1 MNDVQHVVGFGGLE
15 RDDGVQ
21 RWDETIAGEGA
32 RRREGG
38 REGRQRVRIQK
49 QEHSFCSVIDCID
62 RDWLPGVM

>member
-21 RWDETIAGEGA
+21 RWDETIAGEGT

-38 REGRQRVRIQK
+38 ERIQK
-49 QEHSFCSVIDCID
+49 QEHNFGSVIDCID

>member
-21 RWDETIAGEGA
+21 RWDETIAGGGNEAEG
-32 RRREGG
+32 
-38 REGRQRVRIQK
+38 GRQRVRIQK
-49 QEHSFCSVIDCID
+49 QEHNFCSVTDCID